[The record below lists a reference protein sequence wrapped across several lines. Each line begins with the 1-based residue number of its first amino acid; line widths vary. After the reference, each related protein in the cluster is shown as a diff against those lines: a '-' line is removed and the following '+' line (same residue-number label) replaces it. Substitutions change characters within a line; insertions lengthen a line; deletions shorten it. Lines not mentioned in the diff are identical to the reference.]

1 MIWHITYNN
10 IFIGYSY
17 HDIYLSNEMYDHQ
30 AAYCEDPNCNIT
42 FKKHKHC
49 ELRSGGT
56 CKFWFEF

>member
-30 AAYCEDPNCNIT
+30 AAHCEDPNCNIT
-42 FKKHKHC
+42 LKTQT
-49 ELRSGGT
+49 LRV
-56 CKFWFEF
+56 KVRRYVQVLV

>member
-42 FKKHKHC
+42 IKNTNIA
-49 ELRSGGT
+49 S
-56 CKFWFEF
+56 